1 MQPRRLIRSARRLPR
16 RTMNGLRAEWY
27 AMGRR
32 RPVDPNL
39 VLFESFAG
47 NGATCNPEALFRA
60 MLAAPDLR
68 DRVAVWALD
77 AVSAGAV
84 RAEFRGNPRVRV
96 VERGSLPYWTVLAT
110 AGILINNA
118 TFPPEFDR
126 RPEQVYLN
134 TWHGTPLKRMG
145 FDEPDGGFASANT
158 IRNFLQATHLLS
170 QNRYMTD
177 RMYRQAY
184 KLDGFAPGALIEAG
198 YPRND
203 HLFRT
208 GAEAAA
214 TRSRLGVTGLP
225 DGGGVVLYAP
235 TWRGERFTAP
245 TDHTDE
251 IARVAAAVQEAL
263 VASGSSARVFV
274 KPHQAVLELAR
285 AQPALQPMLVP
296 EDIPTNRLL
305 AVTDVLISDYSS
317 IAIDFLATG
326 RPIVFAGLDG
336 EDYAATRGLY
346 VEPDTFPGRRC
357 TTLDALAAEVA
368 RAARDGID
376 PEYAERYR
384 TMAAEMVG
392 LDDGQA
398 SERVLDVVFR
408 GRTDGPGA
416 PTRLNVPPHRP
427 SILIHLGGMRAN
439 GITSAAVNLLPA
451 LVDAGVDVSVTFP
464 RSDTAVARASRA
476 RVDPRVRQLP
486 RLGGMNGSKFVHLQR
501 RLADRRSDPFRHHQD
516 RNLSAAYD
524 AEWHRCFGDA
534 HFDAVVDFSGYS
546 PFWAALMLHAPKPVV
561 RSIWMHNDMAAEVER
576 LVGGKPRMR
585 RSLRAVIGMYDQYDR
600 IVAVSESLR
609 DHNAAGL
616 AHVASGPFLAARN
629 LVDERPILAG
639 AAVAPET
646 VLRERF
652 EARQPDPPEPWER
665 PVWLD
670 ELADDALTWFA
681 CVGRLSPEKNHA
693 RLIAAFATVHRD
705 RPDTRLLIVGD
716 GYLRPS
722 LEEQA
727 ERLGIADAVVFT
739 RAVVNPFAFVA
750 AADCVVVSSD
760 HEGQPMVILEAAVL
774 HRAIV
779 ATRFASAAHAL
790 PGDAVHL
797 VERSVEGVADGM
809 RAFLRGEVPAASLD
823 VPAYD
828 AEALGEF
835 LRATLPASEQRSDDS
850 RSEPERLGA

>member
-1 MQPRRLIRSARRLPR
+1 MNSRRLVRSVRRLPR
-16 RTMNGLRAEWY
+16 RTLNGLRAEWY

-32 RPVDPNL
+32 RPVDQNL

-60 MLAAPDLR
+60 MLAAPDLK
-68 DRVAVWALD
+68 DRTAVWALD
-77 AVSAGAV
+77 RASA
-84 RAEFRGNPRVRV
+84 RSMQAEFRGNTRVRV
-96 VERGSLPYWTVLAT
+96 VERGTFAYWTVLAT
-110 AGILINNA
+110 AGVLINNA

-126 RPEQVYLN
+126 RPEQRYLN

-184 KLDGFAPGALIEAG
+184 KLDGFGPARLIETG

-203 HLFRT
+203 HLFDT
-208 GAEAAA
+208 PGAEA
-214 TRSRLGVTGLP
+214 TRSRLGVRSLQ

-245 TDHTDE
+245 TDHTGE
-251 IARVAAAVQEAL
+251 IARVAAFIQATLEQA
-263 VASGSSARVFV
+263 GSAARVLV

-285 AQPALQPMLVP
+285 QQPALHDVLVP

-305 AVTDVLISDYSS
+305 AATDVLVSDYSS
-317 IAIDFLATG
+317 IAVDFLATG
-326 RPIVFAGLDG
+326 RPVVFAGLDG
-336 EDYAATRGLY
+336 DDYAATRGLY
-346 VEPDTFPGRRC
+346 VDPASFPGPRC
-357 TTLDALAAEVA
+357 TDLPSLAAAVT
-368 RAARDGID
+368 RGVQHGID
-376 PEYAERYR
+376 PEFADRYSAMAE
-384 TMAAEMVG
+384 AMVH
-392 LDDGQA
+392 LDDGRA
-398 SERVLDVVFR
+398 SARVLDVVFR
-408 GRTDGPGA
+408 GVGEDTWP
-416 PTRLNVPPHRP
+416 RLDEQPHRP
-427 SILIHLGGMRAN
+427 SMLIHLGGMRAN

-464 RSDTAVARASRA
+464 RSDTSVARASRA

-486 RLGGMNGSKFVHLQR
+486 RMGGMNGSKVVQLQR
-501 RLADRRSDPFRHHQD
+501 RLADRRSDPLRHHEHPE
-516 RNLSAAYD
+516 LSAAYD

-534 HFDAVVDFSGYS
+534 RFDAVVDFSGYS

-576 LVGGKPRMR
+576 LVNGKPSMR
-585 RSLRAVIGMYDQYDR
+585 RSLRAVIGMYDQYER

-609 DHNAAGL
+609 DHNATAL
-616 AHVASGPFLAARN
+616 ADVAHGPFLAARN
-629 LVDERPILAG
+629 LVDDRPILAG
-639 AAVAPET
+639 AAVPPER
-646 VLRERF
+646 VLRERH
-652 EARQPDPPEPWER
+652 EARRLDPPEPFER

-670 ELADDALTWFA
+670 DLADPRLTWFA

-693 RLIAAFATVHRD
+693 RLLDAFATVHRD

-716 GYLRPS
+716 GYLRPT
-722 LEEQA
+722 LEQQA
-727 ERLGIADAVVFT
+727 ARLSIADAVAFT
-739 RAVVNPFAFVA
+739 GAVGNPYAFMA
-750 AADCVVVSSD
+750 AADCVVLSSD

-779 ATRFASAAHAL
+779 STRFASAAHAL
-790 PGDAVHL
+790 PGDMVHL
-797 VERSVEGVADGM
+797 VERSADGVADGM
-809 RAFLRGEVPAASLD
+809 RAFLRGEVAAASLD

-828 AEALGEF
+828 AEALDEF
-835 LRATLPASEQRSDDS
+835 LRATLPEGTPHSGDS
-850 RSEPERLGA
+850 WPQPERLGA